1 MDLII
6 ILVLLVLVV
15 IFFRNFKSFIY
26 GLGIIEI
33 FFKIMTFIK
42 VNIGIKQISD
52 IIGKY
57 IPNSIL
63 DILARY
69 SSGLFYTILMWGF
82 VICMICFLIYLIRYL
97 IGRK

>member
-6 ILVLLVLVV
+6 ILVLLTLVV